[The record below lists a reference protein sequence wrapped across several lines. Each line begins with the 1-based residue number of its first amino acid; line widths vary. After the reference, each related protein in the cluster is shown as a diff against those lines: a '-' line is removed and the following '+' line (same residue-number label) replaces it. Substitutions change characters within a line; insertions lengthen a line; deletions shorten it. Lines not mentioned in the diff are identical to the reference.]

1 MSINNHDHDEVEG
14 GFSRLLGHAS
24 WSVAQILDAYAAW
37 IAVGVCGAFL
47 CAIAVRNGGAPVP
60 AIEVPAKTPTISR
73 APTLLETGRKFFEA
87 EDFPTA
93 VSCYSDIINDQY
105 SQAEILPA
113 LINRAV
119 AYTRLEK
126 FTKSLDDLT
135 RASQLVSAFP
145 ELNAWE
151 FEIELR
157 AAQTLCLAG
166 DYDSAISVLNRL
178 AAVPNK
184 PTTVLTLRAT
194 ALSKK
199 LDFHGAVRDLSRIL
213 NNKPTADA
221 FINRAAALHSLQ
233 NYSLALADTKRA
245 SEILIAEDNQAESEL
260 RTYAAINHCLSL
272 HAAGMHGEAVAVA
285 TELLEDQI
293 AVPQMHLI
301 RAASLRL
308 LGNEEEAMIDER
320 LAASFARN
328 PQQDQHASDSDM
340 AQNPHIKSA
349 PSEVDKVASKLP
361 VCQSVSDGEFAI
373 ALQIVSDSP
382 AEIPEQETL
391 KIDGLVELAMNRVAE
406 RDPGDAV
413 AILERHLSFFPKDD
427 EARVRRV
434 AILLDMNDLTE
445 ATRDLDILIE
455 ANDQDLTVQ
464 SLRGLT
470 YSRRSDFDAAI
481 ESFSSAIRLSEN
493 DPLGYFNRGTVYF
506 SKGEWNLAAS
516 DFQRAIHHGDG
527 SSTTHSWL
535 GRALAKKRQFAEA
548 IVSHDLAIAKT
559 PSASAYK
566 SRGLT
571 HLESGASEKALADFT
586 ASLDASPNDTSVLV
600 LRTRLLL
607 ESERY
612 EDALS
617 DAKSLADLQRG
628 DQTAINLVQRL
639 EAQVAQSQQQKKKP

>member
-1 MSINNHDHDEVEG
+1 MSNTDQDNNEIEG
-14 GFSRLLGHAS
+14 GFSRLLGHTS
-24 WSVAQILDAYAAW
+24 WSVARILDAYAAW
-37 IAVGVCGAFL
+37 IAVGACGALL
-47 CAIAVRNGGAPVP
+47 CAIAVRNSGTPASTVQAPV
-60 AIEVPAKTPTISR
+60 KNLTLSQG
-73 APTLLETGRKFFEA
+73 PTLLETGRKFFEA

-93 VSCYSDIINDQY
+93 VSCYSDIISDQY

-119 AYTRLEK
+119 AYSRLHK
-126 FTKSLDDLT
+126 FTKTLDDLT
-135 RASQLVSAFP
+135 RASQLVTAFP
-145 ELNAWE
+145 EFNNWQFDINVRIAK
-151 FEIELR
+151 
-157 AAQTLCLAG
+157 TMCLAG
-166 DYDSAISVLNRL
+166 DDESAIAVLNKL
-178 AAVPNK
+178 ATAPNK

-194 ALSKK
+194 ALANK
-199 LDFHGAVRDLSRIL
+199 LDLHGAVRDLSRIL
-213 NNKPTADA
+213 NTNPTAA
-221 FINRAAALHSLQ
+221 AYINRAAALHSLQ

-245 SEILIAEDNQAESEL
+245 SELLIGDDKQAAEEL
-260 RTYAAINHCLSL
+260 RSYTAVNHCLSL
-272 HAAGMHGEAVAVA
+272 HAAGMYGETISVT
-285 TELLEDQI
+285 TELLNDGI
-293 AVPQMHLI
+293 AVSQMHLI
-301 RAASLRL
+301 RAAALRS
-308 LGNEEEAMIDER
+308 LGNEDEAEIDER
-320 LAASFARN
+320 LATTVE
-328 PQQDQHASDSDM
+328 D
-340 AQNPHIKSA
+340 KT
-349 PSEVDKVASKLP
+349 PSELPASEPKNPASEAALGDSKLP
-361 VCQSVSDGEFAI
+361 KCHVVNDGEFAI
-373 ALQIVSDSP
+373 ALQIVSNLP
-382 AEIPEQETL
+382 TEIPEQESL
-391 KIDGLVELAMNRVAE
+391 QIDGLIEVAMSRVSE
-406 RDPGDAV
+406 SDPGDAV
-413 AILERHLSFFPKDD
+413 AILERHLSFFPKDG
-427 EARVRRV
+427 EARIRRV

-455 ANDQDLTVQ
+455 ANDQDLTVH

-535 GRALAKKRQFAEA
+535 GRALAKNRQFAEA

-586 ASLDASPNDTSVLV
+586 ASLDASPNDTSVLG